1 MADLD
6 EQKKSRRDSI
16 ILLAKSFETIKEF
29 RNAHPSLYSYAHRHK
44 FTEQAFSHMRRIRVT
59 QSQYSRGRH
68 CNSCLVKQPI
78 ENFLMVGRGET
89 RRRAT
94 CITCHNKESKKW
106 RENNLEK
113 ARENVSR
120 SAKNNPE
127 TSREMKRRARI
138 RSPEAFAARDMLKR
152 IMRQTGERK
161 ASRTSEMLGYSSK
174 ELREHIE
181 SQFSTGMSWENWGE
195 WHIDHIIPV
204 SVMVKAGEKD
214 PAVINALVNLQ
225 PMWA

>member
-1 MADLD
+1 M
-6 EQKKSRRDSI
+6 
-16 ILLAKSFETIKEF
+16 AKSFETIKEF
-29 RNAHPSLYSYAHRHK
+29 RASHPSLYRYAHKYK
-44 FTEQAFSHMRRIRVT
+44 FVDQAFSHMRRIRVT
-59 QSQYSRGRH
+59 QGEYGGGRH

-78 ENFLMVGRGET
+78 ENFQLVRRGDT

-94 CITCHNKESKKW
+94 CILCHNKNYKKW
-106 RENNLEK
+106 RENNPEK
-113 ARENVSR
+113 ARANLRR

-127 TSREMKRRARI
+127 TAREMKRRARI

-152 IMRQTGERK
+152 IMRLTGERK

-181 SQFSTGMSWENWGE
+181 SQFSAGMSWENWGE
-195 WHIDHIIPV
+195 WHIDHVIPV

-225 PMWA
+225 PMWAIDNLRKGANIEHRND